1 MSDAPIRQR
10 FWKAGPAPVI
20 PANAPP
26 APPPHILKFPRMNRT
41 RTLPENRPDM
51 AGRPIIAGS
60 VSRVGR
66 LEVEASYSALFM
78 WYDLEQMVLSRKNL
92 WHFEVTDDDGR
103 RHHEYVARASGDAWK
118 HAEPD
123 PNRPPTFGL
132 VTDDDE

>member
-1 MSDAPIRQR
+1 MSNAPIQR

-20 PANAPP
+20 PANAPTV
-26 APPPHILKFPRMNRT
+26 PPPHILKFPRMKRT
-41 RTLPENRPDM
+41 RKPAADRPDM
-51 AGRPIIAGS
+51 TGRPMVAGS

-78 WYDLEQMVLSRKNL
+78 WFDLEQMVLSRKNL
-92 WHFEVTDDDGR
+92 WHFEVTGDDGR

-118 HAEPD
+118 ELPD

-132 VTDDDE
+132 VVADDE